1 MVRLKEDGTV
11 TLDITAL
18 APVALAILGTAGLTV
33 GLMQWLLKPQFDA
46 VNQRVDAV
54 SKRVDELKA
63 DIRELRAAVYVPR
76 TPSPPPEVDRL

>member
-1 MVRLKEDGTV
+1 MDV
-11 TLDITAL
+11 TTL
-18 APVALAILGTAGLTV
+18 APVALAILSTAGLTV

-54 SKRVDELKA
+54 NKLVDELKA

-76 TPSPPPEVDRL
+76 TSSPPPDSDRQ

>member
-1 MVRLKEDGTV
+1 
-11 TLDITAL
+11 
-18 APVALAILGTAGLTV
+18 
-33 GLMQWLLKPQFDA
+33 MQWLLRPQFDA

-54 SKRVDELKA
+54 SKRGDELKA